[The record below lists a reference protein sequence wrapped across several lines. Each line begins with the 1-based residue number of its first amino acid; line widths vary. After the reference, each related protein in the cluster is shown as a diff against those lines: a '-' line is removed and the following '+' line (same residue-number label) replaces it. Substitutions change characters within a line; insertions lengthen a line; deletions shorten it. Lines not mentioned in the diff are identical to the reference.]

1 MKFKMTKKS
10 KFFLLA
16 SLIFFGVSV
25 ASSVL
30 GFFAVGQ
37 LSFLLFGPLTGLGQ
51 LIYGLAGVIGTI
63 VGLFVGALIALF
75 INLKIG
81 RKWMGEFGER
91 ESERKGERARL
102 TCLSFIV
109 FLVLL
114 WCLIVVIARL

>member
-1 MKFKMTKKS
+1 MTKKS

-16 SLIFFGVSV
+16 SLIFFGVSTS
-25 ASSVL
+25 SSVL
-30 GFFAVGQ
+30 GWLVFAQ
-37 LSFLLFGPLTGLGQ
+37 LSFSLFGPLTGLGAFVHG
-51 LIYGLAGVIGTI
+51 LIGVTGVI
-63 VGLFVGALIALF
+63 VGLFVGVLIALF